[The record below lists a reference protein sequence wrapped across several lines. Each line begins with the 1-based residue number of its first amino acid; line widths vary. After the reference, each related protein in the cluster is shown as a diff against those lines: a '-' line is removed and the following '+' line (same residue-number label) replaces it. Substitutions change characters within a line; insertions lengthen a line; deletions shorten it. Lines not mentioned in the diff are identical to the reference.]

1 MADVKSL
8 ETIKF
13 IKGKWIIEDP
23 AFRYM
28 KEVEM
33 DRYLVQKGEDMRV
46 DLVMQS
52 IYGDYNLKD
61 VDVLLFVNN
70 IDNPLNIREGM
81 VLLYPDRGEIDHFRY
96 EESLS
101 NSSSASA
108 KEVRNKLAKLN
119 KSTRKDEKRKKF
131 LESDYSLPPFVLK
144 DPKPAI
150 TVEGNNIKIGG
161 L

>member
-1 MADVKSL
+1 MADIKSL
-8 ETIKF
+8 GTIKRVN
-13 IKGKWIIEDP
+13 GKWIIEDP
-23 AFRYM
+23 SFIY
-28 KEVEM
+28 KEVPMEQ
-33 DRYLVQKGEDMRV
+33 YLIQKGEDMRI

-61 VDVLLFVNN
+61 VDVLLYINN
-70 IDNPLNIREGM
+70 IDNPINIREGM
-81 VLLYPDRGEIDHFRY
+81 VILYPDSGSMESFRW
-96 EESLS
+96 EESVA

-119 KSTRKDEKRKKF
+119 KTTRKDEKRKKF

-150 TVEGNNIKIGG
+150 VVEGTNIKIGG